1 MIGKDAVGGGDNT
14 AVIGNADIT
23 AWLPPDDNGVDL
35 GSSSKEFKNVY
46 VDGVTYTDAVGFG
59 TVVMTLPTADGSAD
73 QVLKTD
79 GSGALSWTDAGGG
92 AATKIDDLSDAKSE
106 GTGFTGSL
114 LIGHQTTGSLNNAQ
128 YNTGVGLAA
137 LDAITT
143 GDANTAVGHQ
153 ALTANTTGE
162 SNTASGRSALS
173 SNTTGNYNTASGANT
188 LYANTTGSYNTAS
201 GAGALVANTTGDY
214 NTASGYSALYA
225 NTTELVTQQVD
236 IMFY

>member
-1 MIGKDAVGGGDNT
+1 MYASTGGDYNVAIGYEAGDVITTGEYNVLLGYRADPSAVDGANQIVIGKDAVGGGDNT
-14 AVIGNADIT
+14 AVIGNTDIT

-114 LIGHQTTGSLNNAQ
+114 LIGHENSGQLNSAHN
-128 YNTGVGLAA
+128 NTGVGLLA
-137 LDAITT
+137 LDALTSGDYNTAIGYNALGAHTT
-143 GDANTAVGHQ
+143 GNG
-153 ALTANTTGE
+153 
-162 SNTASGRSALS
+162 NTASGAYALLA
-173 SNTTGNYNTASGANT
+173 NTTGNYNTAI
-188 LYANTTGSYNTAS
+188 
-201 GAGALVANTTGDY
+201 
-214 NTASGYSALYA
+214 GY
-225 NTTELVTQQVD
+225 
-236 IMFY
+236 

>member
-1 MIGKDAVGGGDNT
+1 MADADGIIIN
-14 AVIGNADIT
+14 
-23 AWLPPDDNGVDL
+23 DNGTMKTIPASDFT
-35 GSSSKEFKNVY
+35 SYIQS
-46 VDGVTYTDAVGFG
+46 G
-59 TVVMTLPTADGSAD
+59 TSL
-73 QVLKTD
+73 
-79 GSGALSWTDAGGG
+79 
-92 AATKIDDLSDAKSE
+92 DDLSDAKSE

-188 LYANTTGSYNTAS
+188 LYANTTGSYTLS
-201 GAGALVANTTGDY
+201 L
-214 NTASGYSALYA
+214 
-225 NTTELVTQQVD
+225 
-236 IMFY
+236 IHI